1 MLGLL
6 GGCKTTK
13 AQTLPDSTVS
23 IPAAAARRIDADLR
37 RYPLVLRENR
47 ELRVLSRTYA
57 YAAGRDSVALA
68 AKARLVVLTNERLA
82 LAQTLGRD
90 AQRQAIRWQGKARK
104 RGWLNAALAGLL
116 LALTFVSVAR

>member
-1 MLGLL
+1 ML
-6 GGCKTTK
+6 CASVPTK
-13 AQTLPDSTVS
+13 AQTRPDSTVS